1 MSLFRSNPVL
11 SREVGV
17 RLRLSRSSKA
27 NKIAVYSTLFGLLP
41 LIYLLTL
48 RLLFSSASSSRTGQD
63 FYVGW
68 ILLIEMTL
76 ALLLPAALTAS
87 TITSEREKQTWN
99 ALLLSRLTD
108 GQIVLGKLLGALM
121 PAAVLFVLFFP
132 VNLLAAWVGEIP
144 VGRFLAAHAI
154 LLLSALLSASLG
166 LFCSWAFRRTQIA
179 LVTTV
184 IGLLL
189 ITLGSP
195 LLYILAEMST
205 TLPIRAEEFLPLWLN
220 PYYVLYRL
228 IELPSR
234 VAYQESIGAST
245 LIYAIT
251 AAVVSALMLF
261 TVTKRL
267 KLGPEEL
274 TH

>member
-195 LLYILAEMST
+195 LFYILAEMST